1 MTERLTVRGVE
12 PRLLQVPLRR
22 ALHTSASRITAAPL
36 LLIDVL
42 TEQGVT
48 GRAYLF
54 CYVESIGR
62 TAAAI
67 ARSAA
72 TLLAGT
78 SAQPAATGGL
88 LRGHFRLAGV
98 TGPVASV
105 VAAVDVACW
114 DALAIAAGLPLVRL
128 LGGEPRPIPA
138 YNSNGLGLQQAP
150 AVADEA
156 LELVADGFRAVK
168 IRLGRPAPADDVAA
182 VRAVRRALP
191 DDVALMADFNQA
203 LSSSAAGRVCRRL
216 DDEGLEWIEEP
227 IRHDD
232 YAGAASLRAQL
243 RTPLQIGENFAG
255 IHPMVAALAHGASDF
270 VMPDLDR
277 IGGVTGWTRAATLA
291 EASGVPMSSH
301 LYPEVS
307 AHLLAATP
315 TAHWLEYVDWAAPL
329 LAEPLPVTAGAI
341 AASERPGAGLS
352 WDEDA
357 VAHFR
362 ID

>member
-1 MTERLTVRGVE
+1 MRGVE

-62 TAAAI
+62 AAAAI

-156 LELVADGFRAVK
+156 LELVAEGFRAVK
-168 IRLGRPAPADDVAA
+168 IRRRRQPAGAAAHAPADRGELRRDPPDGG
-182 VRAVRRALP
+182 RARPRR
-191 DDVALMADFNQA
+191 Q
-203 LSSSAAGRVCRRL
+203 RL
-216 DDEGLEWIEEP
+216 
-227 IRHDD
+227 RH
-232 YAGAASLRAQL
+232 AR
-243 RTPLQIGENFAG
+243 P
-255 IHPMVAALAHGASDF
+255 
-270 VMPDLDR
+270 DR
-277 IGGVTGWTRAATLA
+277 IGGVTG
-291 EASGVPMSSH
+291 
-301 LYPEVS
+301 
-307 AHLLAATP
+307 
-315 TAHWLEYVDWAAPL
+315 
-329 LAEPLPVTAGAI
+329 
-341 AASERPGAGLS
+341 
-352 WDEDA
+352 
-357 VAHFR
+357 
-362 ID
+362 

>member
-1 MTERLTVRGVE
+1 M
-12 PRLLQVPLRR
+12 
-22 ALHTSASRITAAPL
+22 
-36 LLIDVL
+36 
-42 TEQGVT
+42 
-48 GRAYLF
+48 
-54 CYVESIGR
+54 
-62 TAAAI
+62 
-67 ARSAA
+67 
-72 TLLAGT
+72 
-78 SAQPAATGGL
+78 
-88 LRGHFRLAGV
+88 
-98 TGPVASV
+98 
-105 VAAVDVACW
+105 
-114 DALAIAAGLPLVRL
+114 RL

-138 YNSNGLGLQQAP
+138 YNSNGLGLQEAP

-156 LELVADGFRAVK
+156 LELVAEGFRAVK

-182 VRAVRRALP
+182 VRAVRSALP

-203 LSSSAAGRVCRRL
+203 LSSSAASRVCRRL

-232 YAGAASLRAQL
+232 YAGAARLRTQL

-277 IGGVTGWTRAATLA
+277 IGGVTGWTRAAALA
-291 EASGVPMSSH
+291 DASGVPMSSH

-329 LAEPLPVTAGAI
+329 LTEPVQVTAGAI
-341 AASERPGAGLS
+341 AASERPGAGLA
-352 WDEDA
+352 WDEDP
-357 VAHFR
+357 VAHHR
-362 ID
+362 IDSVAHAAVRAPGCRTEAARPYGSRTPGPGACRSGEPRGRVSARDGEAGWSWMRQRRDRGRDASA

>member
-62 TAAAI
+62 AAAAI

-156 LELVADGFRAVK
+156 LELVAEGFRAVK
-168 IRLGRPAPADDVAA
+168 IRLGRPAPA
-182 VRAVRRALP
+182 
-191 DDVALMADFNQA
+191 
-203 LSSSAAGRVCRRL
+203 
-216 DDEGLEWIEEP
+216 
-227 IRHDD
+227 DD

-270 VMPDLDR
+270 VMPDRDR